1 MNEPLVEA
9 KGLSKDYPLPGGGLI
24 SVLRGVDC
32 RIDDGDDIAIVGP
45 SGSGKSTLLHCLG
58 GLVKPTSGELSW
70 PALGARET
78 LLPEKIQFVF
88 QSPSLYPALSVLG
101 NVSLPMVLAGRGADP
116 EARALEVLEAFGL
129 GELSDKLPEELSG
142 GQAQRV
148 AMARALAIRPRL
160 ILADEPTGQL
170 DSKTATAFLDRVLEM
185 TRTAGAAMVIAT
197 HDPLMARKMDQRWTI
212 EHGALRMPDM
222 QRVPHMQDVSVP

>member
-1 MNEPLVEA
+1 MNEPLVVA
-9 KGLSKDYPLPGGGLI
+9 KGLSKDYPLPGGGSV

-32 RIDDGDDIAIVGP
+32 RIDDGDHIAIVGP
-45 SGSGKSTLLHCLG
+45 SGSGKSTLFHCLG

-88 QSPSLYPALSVLG
+88 QSPSLYPALNVVW

-170 DSKTATAFLDRVLEM
+170 DSKTATAFLERVLEM
-185 TRTAGAAMVIAT
+185 TRTAGAALVIAT
-197 HDPLMARKMDQRWTI
+197 HDPLMARQMDQRWTI
-212 EHGALRMPDM
+212 EHGALR
-222 QRVPHMQDVSVP
+222 VPHTQDGSVS

>member
-1 MNEPLVEA
+1 MNEPLVVA
-9 KGLSKDYPLPGGGLI
+9 KGLSKDYPLQGGG
-24 SVLRGVDC
+24 SVGVLRGIEC
-32 RIDDGDDIAIVGP
+32 RIDDGEHIAIAGP

-58 GLVKPTSGELSW
+58 GLVKPTRGELSW

-88 QSPSLYPALSVLG
+88 QSPSLHPALNVIR
-101 NVSLPMVLAGRGADP
+101 NVSLPIVLAGRGGDP

-129 GELSDKLPEELSG
+129 DELSDKLPEELSG

-170 DSKTATAFLDRVLEM
+170 DSKTATAFLEQVLEM
-185 TRTAGAAMVIAT
+185 TRTAGAALVVAT
-197 HDPLMARKMDQRWTI
+197 HDPLMARQMDQRWTL
-212 EHGALRMPDM
+212 EHGALLVL
-222 QRVPHMQDVSVP
+222 QNGSVS